1 MEKLTIVE
9 VAPGSVSAIPGK
21 RMIFTFPR
29 DGEISKVGVF
39 DNEGE
44 WVWLPLA
51 EPVQVDAG
59 KKYGVVVAELG
70 EAG

>member
-1 MEKLTIVE
+1 MARLTIVE
-9 VAPGSVSAIPGK
+9 VAPGSANAIPGR
-21 RMIFTFPR
+21 RMIFTSPL

-39 DNEGE
+39 DTEGE

-51 EPVQVDAG
+51 EPVQVEAG
-59 KKYGVVVAELG
+59 KKYVVAELG